1 MQSSEASARR
11 CLMLGWGTFVLAVGL
26 VLGGCSSEEPSSETG
41 SGELAGAA
49 GQEKD
54 NEAQGAERGDVG
66 EVGDPALRARLTVVY
81 TNNVDGEIEPCG

>member
-1 MQSSEASARR
+1 MQGSEASKRR

-26 VLGGCSSEEPSSETG
+26 VLGACSSEEPGSER
-41 SGELAGAA
+41 LAVAA

-54 NEAQGAERGDVG
+54 NEGQAAEGGDVA
-66 EVGDPALRARLTVVY
+66 EVADPGVRARLTVVY